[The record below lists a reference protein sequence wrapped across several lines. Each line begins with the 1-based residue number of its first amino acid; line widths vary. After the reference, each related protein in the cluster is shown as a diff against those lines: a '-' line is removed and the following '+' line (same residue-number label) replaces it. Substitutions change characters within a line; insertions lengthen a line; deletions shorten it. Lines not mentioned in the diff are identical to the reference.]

1 MEKATKN
8 IEELLAQIMKN
19 AEGLPY
25 DTTPNGEKR
34 NTDAGKTDGEWKRRL
49 EDAGIYERFR
59 GCTFADMEKWF
70 MPKDIREGFER
81 VRNYAEHFDEYR
93 KKGIGLILSGPVGVM
108 KTSMAA
114 ALVQEALRN
123 GRSALFVPMAE
134 LFDRLITMNKGLDNA
149 EFMRFEGQLKD
160 SRLLVLDDLG
170 TEYPNDWI
178 RNKVDAIIS
187 YRYNRMYPICITT
200 NLNKDEILGRYQER
214 VYDRLKST
222 SIAIG
227 FTSTSQR
234 TVPEEFKSDVS
245 KEGT

>member
-25 DTTPNGEKR
+25 DTTPNGEKS
-34 NTDAGKTDGEWKRRL
+34 TTEAGRTDGEWRRKL
-49 EDAGIYERFR
+49 ENAGIYERYR
-59 GCTFADMEKWF
+59 GCTFADMGKWF

-81 VRNYAEHFDEYR
+81 VRDYAEHFDEYR

-114 ALVQEALRN
+114 ALVQEVLRN
-123 GRSALFVPMAE
+123 GRGAFFVPMAE
-134 LFDRLITMNKGLDNA
+134 LFDRLVNMSKQADNK
-149 EFMRFEGQLKD
+149 EFLEFEGKLKD
-160 SRLLVLDDLG
+160 TTLLVFDDLG
-170 TEYPNDWI
+170 TEYPGDWI

-187 YRYNRMYPICITT
+187 YRYNRMKPICITT

-222 SIAIG
+222 SIVIG

-234 TVPEEFKSDVS
+234 TVPEEFKNDVS
-245 KEGT
+245 KENS